1 MSKTQKL
8 SITLPL
14 EMVTYIKN
22 KVISGEYASEDE
34 VITDGIRALIAKDRA
49 IENWLRTSVVSAYDK
64 SKDDPSSMMTVEQIR
79 AMLKKKTDGT

>member
-1 MSKTQKL
+1 
-8 SITLPL
+8 
-14 EMVTYIKN
+14 
-22 KVISGEYASEDE
+22 VISGEYASEDE